1 MAARPPRR
9 RVALTLRLSFHVP
22 VRGPRRPVP
31 PDRLVTHCR
40 PQGQQVACP
49 DPVTGS
55 DSLPARTG
63 GLALSGGK
71 TRPESRMTKRALYIL
86 AVVVVVAVAG
96 LTAFTIPAAAQLQT
110 IYVKLPSGQVVPV
123 TVDVPPGT
131 PLKDIPLPGVPVGT
145 ATTPTKPSTTPTTPP
160 TTGTTTA
167 PAPKPP
173 GAGGGHPQKQ
183 GGSHKPSHKPAPKHR
198 SQRKKKEKKEKKA
211 KRHSHKKRS

>member
-9 RVALTLRLSFHVP
+9 RVALTLRLSFHGP
-22 VRGPRRPVP
+22 VRRRRRPVP

-49 DPVTGS
+49 EPVTGS

-96 LTAFTIPAAAQLQT
+96 LTAFTIPAAAELQT

-160 TTGTTTA
+160 NATGGGAKAPPRRRRRASRTA
-167 PAPKPP
+167 PRARATRP
-173 GAGGGHPQKQ
+173 
-183 GGSHKPSHKPAPKHR
+183 
-198 SQRKKKEKKEKKA
+198 
-211 KRHSHKKRS
+211 